1 MTTTMDDHTAYTTA
15 IEAWR
20 KEQEARLRSEIGW
33 LTVVGLCWLD
43 EGVNTIG
50 SDPSGAV
57 VLPERLPAQLG
68 VITLTH
74 GTATL
79 HISADAD
86 VLIDGVP
93 SREAVLY
100 YEGEHITLVQIDG
113 VTFFVIK
120 RGERLALRVRD
131 VESAARRTFGGRQWF
146 PVDPAYRVV
155 GTFHAHPDGRQI
167 EVETVIGT
175 TVIYRNPGVVTFEL
189 HGTPQHSKCLMKVM
203 ICCGWCCAMARAAA
217 RPTGPRA
224 SCMRRC
230 RPTTSS
236 TSTSTK
242 PCHRRAPSHPMRR
255 ARSLRKRIT
264 CPFPFTQAKSC
275 PKAHPEW

>member
-20 KEQEARLRSEIGW
+20 TEQEARLRSEIGW

-68 VITLTH
+68 VITLTE
-74 GTATL
+74 GAATL
-79 HISADAD
+79 HITADAD

-189 HGTPQHSKCLMKVM
+189 YGTPQQLEVFDEGDDLLWLVLRDGTS
-203 ICCGWCCAMARAAA
+203 GSTTYGAA
-217 RPTGPRA
+217 RFLYAPLQADNIVDLDFNKAVSP
-224 SCMRRC
+224 
-230 RPTTSS
+230 
-236 TSTSTK
+236 
-242 PCHRRAPSHPMRR
+242 PCAFTPY
-255 ARSLRKRIT
+255 AT
-264 CPFPFTQAKSC
+264 CPLA
-275 PKAHPEW
+275 PKENHLPIPIYAGEKLP